1 MTPPIEISFRDM
13 DSSEAVEA
21 RVRERVE
28 KLERFFD
35 RALACRVVIE
45 ARHRSSRKGKLYNV
59 RLHLSMPG
67 KDVVVGHEHKRD
79 HAHEDVY
86 VAIRDAFNA
95 MESQLKSQAQVMRG
109 KVKAH
114 EVPPHGRIARI
125 FVEDGYGFIESSD
138 GQEVYFHRNSVT
150 NDGFESLSVGDE
162 VRYSSQQGESE
173 KGAQASTVVL
183 IGKHHLPPV

>member
-1 MTPPIEISFRDM
+1 MNLPIEISFRDM

-28 KLERFFD
+28 KLQRYFD
-35 RALACRVVIE
+35 RALSCRVVVE

-59 RLHLSMPG
+59 RLHLSIPG

-95 MESQLKSQAQVMRG
+95 MESQLKSQAEVMRG

-125 FVEDGYGFIESSD
+125 FLEDGYGFIESSD